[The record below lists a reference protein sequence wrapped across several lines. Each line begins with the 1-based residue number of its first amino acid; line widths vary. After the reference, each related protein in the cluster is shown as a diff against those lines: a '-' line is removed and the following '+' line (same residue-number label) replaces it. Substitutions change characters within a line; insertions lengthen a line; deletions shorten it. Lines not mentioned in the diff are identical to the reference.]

1 MRHKLRRNNM
11 QVKERLFK
19 YLKPMRKSL
28 VIAIIFSLLYVASQI
43 AQPFLL
49 GKALDASYVDPFSSI
64 YTPRDPAFY
73 VYTFV
78 ALGLAVLGTVFAY
91 LFEVIIMNVSQKVIK
106 KARDEVYE
114 KINAISLKDFDK
126 KAHGDLVQL
135 EIRDM
140 ENFSAGLFAV
150 FKTLIQGVFTI
161 IITVIMM
168 VMVNWILALGVIIL
182 SPLSMI
188 MAKIV
193 AGFSHKHYKKQSEL
207 QAHVSSISLETLNNI
222 DIVQSLNYEKASE
235 VVFNEE
241 NELLRKEGRVAQFS
255 ASWVNPSTRLV
266 NNTIYAL
273 IGIAGIIML
282 FYIKESDLAVL
293 FAVMSIGRL
302 SSFLSYTNQY
312 SKPFNEV
319 SNVAAEYENAKASL
333 RRINDFLNLD
343 NDLNS
348 GTSSIDNI
356 ESIEFKNMS
365 FAYTENQKLIENFN
379 LKINKGQK
387 VAIVGPTGA
396 GKTTLINL
404 LMRFYDPLSG
414 DILIND
420 KSYLDIKKESL
431 RQNVGMV
438 LQDTWI
444 FTGTIMDNIRYFKQ
458 DANEEEVKE
467 AAHKAHADIFINTL
481 PEGYLTKVSNRSGL
495 SEGQRQMIAI
505 ARVMLLNPNMVIL
518 DEATS
523 NIDTRSEKL
532 ITDAFDQMMKEKT
545 SIVIAHRLS
554 TIEKADIII
563 VMKDGAIVETGN
575 HQELMK
581 EQGFYYSLYS
591 SQYK

>member
-1 MRHKLRRNNM
+1 M

-28 VIAIIFSLLYVASQI
+28 VVAVIFSLLFVVSQI
-43 AQPFLL
+43 GQPFLL
-49 GKALDASYVDPFSSI
+49 GRALDASK
-64 YTPRDPAFY
+64 
-73 VYTFV
+73 
-78 ALGLAVLGTVFAY
+78 ALNRNEFNIHVIIALVLAVLGTIFAY
-91 LFEVIIMNVSQKVIK
+91 LFEVIIMNVSQIVIK
-106 KARDEVYE
+106 QARDDVYE
-114 KINAISLKDFDK
+114 KINAISIKDFDK
-126 KAHGDLVQL
+126 KTHGDLVQL

-140 ENFSAGLFAV
+140 ENFSAGLFAI
-150 FKTLIQGVFTI
+150 FKTLIQGIFTI
-161 IITVIMM
+161 IITIIMM
-168 VMVNWILALGVIIL
+168 IMVNWILAIGVIIL

-188 MAKIV
+188 MARIV

-222 DIVQSLNYEKASE
+222 DIVQSLNYETAIEETFNNK
-235 VVFNEE
+235 NEE
-241 NELLRKEGRVAQFS
+241 LRKEGRVAQFS

-266 NNTIYAL
+266 NNIIYAL
-273 IGIAGIIML
+273 IGIAGIIMIT
-282 FYIKESDLAVL
+282 YSESPNSDLVTL

-312 SKPFNEV
+312 SKPFNEI
-319 SNVAAEYENAKASL
+319 SNVTAEYENAKASL
-333 RRINDFLNLD
+333 RRINDFLNLKD
-343 NDLNS
+343 DINDGENE
-348 GTSSIDNI
+348 INNI
-356 ESIEFKNMS
+356 STIEFKNMS
-365 FAYTENQKLIENFN
+365 FSYSEEQKLIENFN
-379 LKINKGQK
+379 LTIKQGQK

-404 LMRFYDPLSG
+404 LMRFYDPISG
-414 DILIND
+414 DISINNQ
-420 KSYLDIKKESL
+420 SYLSIKKQSL

-444 FTGTIMDNIRYFKQ
+444 FSGTILDNIRYFNRT
-458 DANEEEVKE
+458 ASEEEIIE
-467 AAHKAHADIFINTL
+467 AAKKAHADIFINTL
-481 PEGYLTKVSNRSGL
+481 PDGYQTVVSNRSGL

-505 ARVMLLNPNMVIL
+505 ARVMLSNPNMVIL

-575 HQELMK
+575 HINLMK
-581 EQGFYYSLYS
+581 QKGFYYSLYS

>member
-1 MRHKLRRNNM
+1 MS
-11 QVKERLFK
+11 VKERLFP
-19 YLKPMRKSL
+19 YLKPRRKSL
-28 VIAIIFSLLYVASQI
+28 IVALIFSLLFVIAQI

-49 GKALDASYVDPFSSI
+49 GRALDAEQRDEFYIYVI
-64 YTPRDPAFY
+64 
-73 VYTFV
+73 V
-78 ALGLAVLGTVFAY
+78 ALALAVLGTVFAY
-91 LFEVIIMNVSQKVIK
+91 LFEVIVMNVSQKVIK
-106 KARDEVYE
+106 QARDDVYE
-114 KINAISLKDFDK
+114 KINSISIKDFDSK
-126 KAHGDLVQL
+126 THGDLVQL

-150 FKTLIQGVFTI
+150 FKTLMQGIFTI
-161 IITVIMM
+161 IVTIIMM
-168 VMVNWILALGVIIL
+168 IMVNWILALGVIIL

-193 AGFSHKHYKKQSEL
+193 SGFSHKHYKKQSEL
-207 QAHVSSISLETLNNI
+207 QADVTSISLETLNNI
-222 DIVQSLNYEKASE
+222 DIVQSLNYEGESIEIFGKT
-235 VVFNEE
+235 NEK
-241 NELLRKEGRVAQFS
+241 LQKEGRIAQFS

-266 NNTIYAL
+266 NNIIYVL
-273 IGIAGIIML
+273 IGITGVIML
-282 FYIKESDLAVL
+282 SYDADLATV

-333 RRINDFLNLD
+333 RRINDFLNLN
-343 NDLNS
+343 NDTNN
-348 GTSSIDNI
+348 GTQNIDDI
-356 ESIEFKNMS
+356 KSIEFKDMS
-365 FAYTENQKLIENFN
+365 FSYQENQRLIEHFD
-379 LKINKGQK
+379 LKIEKGMK

-404 LMRFYDPLSG
+404 LMRFYDPNTG
-414 DILIND
+414 DIHINNQ
-420 KSYLDIKKESL
+420 SYLDIDKKSL

-458 DANEEEVKE
+458 DASEEEVIE
-467 AAHKAHADIFINTL
+467 AAKKAHADIFINTL
-481 PEGYLTKVSNRSGL
+481 PDKYLTKVSNKAGL

-505 ARVMLLNPNMVIL
+505 ARVMLLNPKMVIL

-523 NIDTRSEKL
+523 NIDTRSEML
-532 ITDAFDQMMKEKT
+532 ITSAFDMMMKEKT

-575 HQELMK
+575 HHELMK
-581 EQGFYYSLYS
+581 KQGFYYSLYS

>member
-1 MRHKLRRNNM
+1 MKHKLRRSSM

-28 VIAIIFSLLYVASQI
+28 VVAVIFSLLFVVSQI
-43 AQPFLL
+43 GQPFLL
-49 GKALDASYVDPFSSI
+49 GRALDASKALNRNEFNIYVI
-64 YTPRDPAFY
+64 T
-73 VYTFV
+73 
-78 ALGLAVLGTVFAY
+78 ALVLAVLGTIFAY

-106 KARDEVYE
+106 QARDDVYE
-114 KINAISLKDFDK
+114 KINAISIKDFDK
-126 KAHGDLVQL
+126 KTHGDLVQL

-140 ENFSAGLFAV
+140 ENFSAGLFAI
-150 FKTLIQGVFTI
+150 FKTLIQGIFTI
-161 IITVIMM
+161 IITIVMM
-168 VMVNWILALGVIIL
+168 IMVNWILAIGVIIL

-188 MAKIV
+188 MARIV

-222 DIVQSLNYEKASE
+222 DIVQSLNYETAIEETFNNK
-235 VVFNEE
+235 NEE
-241 NELLRKEGRVAQFS
+241 LRKEGRVAQFS

-266 NNTIYAL
+266 NNIIYAL
-273 IGIAGIIML
+273 IGIAGIIMIT
-282 FYIKESDLAVL
+282 YSESPNSDLVTL

-312 SKPFNEV
+312 SKPFNEI
-319 SNVAAEYENAKASL
+319 SNVTAEYENAKASL
-333 RRINDFLNLD
+333 RRINDFLNLKD
-343 NDLNS
+343 DVNDGENE
-348 GTSSIDNI
+348 IDNI
-356 ESIEFKNMS
+356 STIEFKNMS
-365 FAYTENQKLIENFN
+365 FSYNEEQKLIENFN
-379 LKINKGQK
+379 LTIKQGQK

-404 LMRFYDPLSG
+404 LMRFYDPISG
-414 DILIND
+414 DISINNQ
-420 KSYLDIKKESL
+420 SYLSIKKQSL
-431 RQNVGMV
+431 RENVGMV

-444 FTGTIMDNIRYFKQ
+444 FSGTILDNIRYFNRT
-458 DANEEEVKE
+458 ASEEEIKE
-467 AAHKAHADIFINTL
+467 AAKKAHADIFINTL
-481 PEGYLTKVSNRSGL
+481 PDGYQTLVSNRSGL

-505 ARVMLLNPNMVIL
+505 ARVMLSNPNMVIL

-575 HQELMK
+575 HVNLMK
-581 EQGFYYSLYS
+581 QKGFYYSLYS

>member
-1 MRHKLRRNNM
+1 MS
-11 QVKERLFK
+11 VKERLFA
-19 YLKPMRKSL
+19 YLKPRRKSL
-28 VIAIIFSLLYVASQI
+28 IVALIFSLIFVIAQI

-49 GKALDASYVDPFSSI
+49 GRALDAEQRDEFYIYVI
-64 YTPRDPAFY
+64 
-73 VYTFV
+73 V
-78 ALGLAVLGTVFAY
+78 ALALAVLGTVFAY
-91 LFEVIIMNVSQKVIK
+91 LFEVIVMNVSQKVIK
-106 KARDEVYE
+106 QARNDVYE
-114 KINAISLKDFDK
+114 KINSISVKDFDNK
-126 KAHGDLVQL
+126 THGDLVQL

-150 FKTLIQGVFTI
+150 FKTLMQGIFTI
-161 IITVIMM
+161 IVTIIMM
-168 VMVNWILALGVIIL
+168 IMVNWILALGVIIL

-193 AGFSHKHYKKQSEL
+193 SGFSHKHYKKQSEL
-207 QAHVSSISLETLNNI
+207 QADVASISLETLNNI
-222 DIVQSLNYEKASE
+222 DIVQSLNYEGESIEIFGKT
-235 VVFNEE
+235 NEK
-241 NELLRKEGRVAQFS
+241 LQKEGRIAQFS

-266 NNTIYAL
+266 NNIIYVL
-273 IGIAGIIML
+273 IGITGVIML
-282 FYIKESDLAVL
+282 SYDADLATV

-343 NDLNS
+343 NDINN
-348 GTSSIDNI
+348 GTQNIDDI
-356 ESIEFKNMS
+356 KSIEFKDMS
-365 FAYTENQKLIENFN
+365 FSYQENQRLIEHFD
-379 LKINKGQK
+379 LKIEKGMK

-404 LMRFYDPLSG
+404 LMRFYDPNTG
-414 DILIND
+414 DIHINNQP
-420 KSYLDIKKESL
+420 YLDIDKKSL

-458 DANEEEVKE
+458 DASEEEVIE
-467 AAHKAHADIFINTL
+467 AAKKAHADIFINTL
-481 PEGYLTKVSNRSGL
+481 PDKYLTKVSNKAGL

-505 ARVMLLNPNMVIL
+505 ARVMLLNPKMVIL

-523 NIDTRSEKL
+523 NIDTRSEML
-532 ITDAFDQMMKEKT
+532 ITSAFDMMMKEKT

-575 HQELMK
+575 HHELMK
-581 EQGFYYSLYS
+581 KQGFYYSLYS